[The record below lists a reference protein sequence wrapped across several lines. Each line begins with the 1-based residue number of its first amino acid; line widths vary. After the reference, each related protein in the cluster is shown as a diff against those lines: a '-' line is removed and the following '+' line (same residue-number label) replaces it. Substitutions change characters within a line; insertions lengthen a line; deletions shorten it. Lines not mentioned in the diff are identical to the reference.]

1 MAKLASSSQFIPPI
15 FLAFCSMW
23 TNYSKGV
30 RNYCGHL
37 LTEGLIKN
45 QKLDDI
51 LLTPT
56 TKDDIHDELI
66 SALEVVSSGRMTQAE
81 WDICADYS
89 HKLFAFGQSKAL
101 DKGLILVDTKYE
113 FGKDV
118 DGNILLIDEIQTP
131 DSSRYWIAD
140 SFESRMAAGQ
150 V

>member
-1 MAKLASSSQFIPPI
+1 
-15 FLAFCSMW
+15 MW